1 MCKGSTMKEL
11 LKKLWKDDRGTETV
25 EWAIVIGIIAVGAI
39 VMAINIG
46 AHVQNSFAN
55 LNSAAAGMP

>member
-1 MCKGSTMKEL
+1 MKEL

-25 EWAIVIGIIAVGAI
+25 EWAIVIGIIAIGAI

-46 AHVQNSFAN
+46 KHVQNSFSN
-55 LNSAAAGMP
+55 LNSAAAAMP